1 MKVKQVLNNTF
12 FNILISV
19 SKAILDLIFVK
30 YCILNLGNDQYS
42 DWILIIS
49 IISFVKLLDFG
60 TNQSLILF
68 FIKKNFDEINET
80 ITFKIIVSLIGS
92 IVFIF
97 LVFYFFDY
105 LQIVHLKRGKIIM
118 LIMLLSTLLYGNIG
132 GPFTSYLLSEE
143 KFVKVIITGG
153 IYVLLPYA
161 LFLII
166 GYKILLV

>member
-1 MKVKQVLNNTF
+1 MKVKQVLDNTF

-92 IVFIF
+92 IV
-97 LVFYFFDY
+97 LVGI
-105 LQIVHLKRGKIIM
+105 IVTILLLKRRKKQFDFF
-118 LIMLLSTLLYGNIG
+118 N
-132 GPFTSYLLSEE
+132 
-143 KFVKVIITGG
+143 
-153 IYVLLPYA
+153 
-161 LFLII
+161 
-166 GYKILLV
+166 